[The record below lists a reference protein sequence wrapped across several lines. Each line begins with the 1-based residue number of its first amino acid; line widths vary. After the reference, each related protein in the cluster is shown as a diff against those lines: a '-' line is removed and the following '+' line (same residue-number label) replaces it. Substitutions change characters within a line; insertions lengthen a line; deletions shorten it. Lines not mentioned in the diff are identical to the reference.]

1 MTGRS
6 HQCLVMTYIGNEYEK
21 EYMYVCIYVYIG
33 LVKNFIWV
41 FMYIPLGLEHSATTE
56 HLELM
61 FATDVSPPEAVTHAK
76 Q

>member
-1 MTGRS
+1 MLAADTLFS
-6 HQCLVMTYIGNEYEK
+6 EHKQE
-21 EYMYVCIYVYIG
+21 
-33 LVKNFIWV
+33 
-41 FMYIPLGLEHSATTE
+41 PLGLEHSATTE